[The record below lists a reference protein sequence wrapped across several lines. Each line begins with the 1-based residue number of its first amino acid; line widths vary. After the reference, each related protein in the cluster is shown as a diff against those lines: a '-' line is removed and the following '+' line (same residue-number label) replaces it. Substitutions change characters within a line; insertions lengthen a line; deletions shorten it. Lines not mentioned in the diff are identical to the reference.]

1 MSIEAFSWALNCE
14 DVKSP
19 TLKLVLIA
27 LANHSRPDGTAA
39 FPSVSTMMR
48 YTCLSERAIRQSLK
62 TLEEMQLISRCNQE
76 IVAAYIKRADRRP
89 IGYDLNLKR
98 GATDAPCKNDGVQD
112 IPLRGAADAPKP
124 YLNHTNTITTNDDF
138 LTIEQRECY
147 DWAKNHDYWHF
158 AAVSVEKFLTI
169 YSKPKRDGLKA
180 QFDEHKKAQ
189 HLGGAARLDCEIS
202 KVEKST
208 RANYATHS
216 TNNKKLTAAQRA
228 KQLGERANA
237 CIDRNNV
244 IDSTATHL

>member
-76 IVAAYIKRADRRP
+76 IVAAHIKRADRRP

-98 GATDAPCKNDGVQD
+98 GATDAPCKNDEVQD
-112 IPLRGAADAPKP
+112 VPLRGAGDAPKP
-124 YLNHTNTITTNDDF
+124 YLNHTNIITTNDV
-138 LTIEQRECY
+138 LTVEQAECY
-147 DWAKNHDYWHF
+147 DWAKNHAYWHF
-158 AAVSVEKFLTI
+158 ATVSVEKFLTI
-169 YSKPKRDGLKA
+169 YTKPKRDGLKA
-180 QFDEHKKAQ
+180 QFNEHKKALNDGRGQ
-189 HLGGAARLDCEIS
+189 TGRVQSQSMKKNTE
-202 KVEKST
+202 
-208 RANYATHS
+208 ANYATHS
-216 TNNKKLTAAQRA
+216 ANNKKLTAAQRS
-228 KQLGERANA
+228 KQLGERANTF
-237 CIDRNNV
+237 NNSNI
-244 IDSTATHL
+244 IDSTASVV